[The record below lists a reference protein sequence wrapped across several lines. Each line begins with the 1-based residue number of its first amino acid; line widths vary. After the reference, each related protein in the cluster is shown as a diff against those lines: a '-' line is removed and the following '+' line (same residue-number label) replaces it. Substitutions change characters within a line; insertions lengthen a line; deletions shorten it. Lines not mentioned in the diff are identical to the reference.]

1 VNPGNESNDPSFDD
15 LKDKE
20 KSMGRKG
27 VSKRK
32 PKKTTPHSNIGISNF
47 NDVKNSERSPVQSLV
62 NDKSA
67 PLNRGGTNPSAGS
80 GKTQKKKKH

>member
-1 VNPGNESNDPSFDD
+1 
-15 LKDKE
+15 
-20 KSMGRKG
+20 MGHKG

-32 PKKTTPHSNIGISNF
+32 PKKSTPHTNVGISNHK
-47 NDVKNSERSPVQSLV
+47 DVNKNSGSSPVQSLV

-67 PLNRGGTNPSAGS
+67 PLNRSGTNPIAGP